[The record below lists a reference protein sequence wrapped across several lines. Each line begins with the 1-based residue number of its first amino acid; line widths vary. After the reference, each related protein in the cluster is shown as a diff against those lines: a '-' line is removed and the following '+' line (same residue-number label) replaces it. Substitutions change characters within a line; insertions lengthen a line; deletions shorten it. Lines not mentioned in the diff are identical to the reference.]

1 MTTANEIQHG
11 GLHYKKSA
19 TLQHWDI
26 VEKYGIGYCEGC
38 STKYVSRWREKN
50 GLEDLQKAEHYVI
63 KLLELVRENGRL
75 PRGIVPVYVI
85 NEFIETLGPVSYYE
99 KAFLKGLFRWETL
112 RDLEDLLEI
121 IRVDIIP
128 GAEQEIAG
136 GK

>member
-75 PRGIVPVYVI
+75 PRGIVPLSVV
-85 NEFIETLGPVSYYE
+85 NEFCKNLGI
-99 KAFLKGLFRWETL
+99 KGLERSFMQGMFRWEQES
-112 RDLEDLLEI
+112 DLVDLLKI
-121 IRVDIIP
+121 ISEDIIP
-128 GAEQEIAG
+128 DAEQEIAG